1 MFPLMMDFLWGIMP
15 LALFHMTN
23 IKKRKF
29 SYIEPVFM
37 FLGAFLIYA
46 LSISYN
52 YFQAHNGIY
61 YINNI
66 DPVALNLTGAQY
78 EAYYIAS
85 LDPVNDIFH
94 PHHLLHVPLARLWI
108 SILRF
113 FGSSVDSLT
122 LVSYMSSFFGALT
135 LGVFY
140 TLMRRRL
147 KLGIMPSIIA
157 TSLPAFS
164 FAFWF
169 YSSVVEIYMIPMFFL
184 MLILYFL
191 TGEHVTW
198 GTFLAVGAIHGI
210 AMLFHQ
216 SSVLFLPVVLA
227 AIFLYGKTSKR
238 GVFKNIIAYAV
249 VVPVVAIPYLL
260 VMKFGLNLGSPG
272 EMFNWLTKYGHES
285 SYWSPLSLHSIPD
298 AIRGFLRS
306 IIGMHFVFALKD
318 IPAYPDFDSVASWQI
333 AYSFLTR
340 NLSKPVVYLLVFLSA
355 AMFISI
361 AAMIR
366 LRVRGFKTAMLN
378 HPVLFSLSLVWFCS
392 YALFFMFW
400 VPSNPD
406 YWIPQSV
413 CGWLI
418 FTMLWISRKS
428 KFTLAGL
435 IVVSTLLFV
444 VNLVGSIAPLH
455 NPNNDYYYQY
465 AKILAQVATKDDV
478 VITREH
484 HLYSAYIK
492 RYVGCNHVCLDLV
505 YEHNGND
512 EDFKKAIELIID
524 GNLYDGKRVLVS
536 RDAFMWRSDNYILFE
551 KGKTDARILVMD
563 VLNKYET
570 FWNWTWNEQLG
581 FYIVSCDVIKEAPR

>member
-1 MFPLMMDFLWGIMP
+1 MMDFLWGIMP
-15 LALFHMTN
+15 LALFQMMN
-23 IKKRKF
+23 MKKRKI
-29 SYIEPVFM
+29 SYIEPVLIL
-37 FLGAFLIYA
+37 LGAFLIYA

-66 DPVALNLTGAQY
+66 DPVALNLSGAQY
-78 EAYYIAS
+78 EAYYIANA
-85 LDPVNDIFH
+85 DPVNDIFH

-113 FGSSVDSLT
+113 FGSSADSLT

-135 LGVFY
+135 LGIFY

-147 KLGIMPSIIA
+147 KLGIILSIIA

-210 AMLFHQ
+210 AMLIHQ
-216 SSVLFLPVVLA
+216 SNVLFLPVVLA
-227 AIFLYGKTSKR
+227 AVYLYGKNNKR
-238 GVFKNIIAYAV
+238 ALFRNIIAYAV
-249 VVPVVAIPYLL
+249 VVPVVAIPYLF

-272 EMFNWLTKYGHES
+272 DMFNWLTKYGHES

-318 IPAYPDFDSVASWQI
+318 NPAYPDFGSVTSWQI
-333 AYSFLTR
+333 AYSFLTQ
-340 NLSKPVVYLLVFLSA
+340 NISKPVVYLLSFFSL
-355 AMFISI
+355 AMFVSI
-361 AAMIR
+361 AAMF
-366 LRVRGFKTAMLN
+366 LSRVRGFKTAMLN

-400 VPSNPD
+400 VPTNPD

-418 FTMLWISRKS
+418 FTMLWTSRRS

-435 IVVSTLLFV
+435 IAVSAFLFV
-444 VNLVGSIAPLH
+444 VNLAGSIAPLH

-465 AKILAQVATKDDV
+465 VKQLAQVATKDDL
-478 VITREH
+478 IINGQHRIF
-484 HLYSAYIK
+484 SAYVK
-492 RYVGCNHVCLDLV
+492 RYVGCNQVCIDLV
-505 YEHNGND
+505 YKYTGSD
-512 EDFKKAIELIID
+512 EEFEKAMEYIIN

-536 RDAFMWRSDNYILFE
+536 RKIFNLTSDNYIVGK
-551 KGKTDARILVMD
+551 KGKSDANSLITDVFGR
-563 VLNKYET
+563 YEPLWKRT
-570 FWNWTWNEQLG
+570 GNEQFE
-581 FYIVSCDVIKEAPR
+581 FYVLSRQVIKEAPR

>member
-1 MFPLMMDFLWGIMP
+1 MMDFLWGIMP

-23 IKKRKF
+23 MKNRKF
-29 SYIEPVFM
+29 SYIEPVFI

-78 EAYYIAS
+78 ERFYIAS

-108 SILRF
+108 SVLRF
-113 FGSSVDSLT
+113 FGSSADSLT
-122 LVSYMSSFFGALT
+122 LVSYMSSFFGALI

-147 KLGIMPSIIA
+147 ELGIMASIIA

-191 TGEHVTW
+191 TSEDVTW
-198 GTFLAVGAIHGI
+198 GTFLTVGAIHGI
-210 AMLFHQ
+210 AMLIHQ
-216 SSVLFLPVVLA
+216 SNVLFLPVVLA
-227 AIFLYGKTSKR
+227 AVYLYGKNNKPALFR
-238 GVFKNIIAYAV
+238 NIIAYAV

-272 EMFNWLTKYGHES
+272 DMFHWLTKYGHES

-306 IIGMHFVFALKD
+306 IIGMHFIVALKD
-318 IPAYPDFDSVASWQI
+318 VPAYPDFDAVESWQI

-340 NLSKPVVYLLVFLSA
+340 NLSKPVVYLLCFLSA
-355 AMFISI
+355 AMFISL
-361 AAMIR
+361 AVMIR
-366 LRVRGFKTAMLN
+366 SRVRGFKAAMVN

-392 YALFFMFW
+392 YALFFLFW
-400 VPSNPD
+400 VPTNPD

-418 FTMLWISRKS
+418 FTMLWITRKS

-435 IVVSTLLFV
+435 IAISAMLFT

-465 AKILAQVATKDDV
+465 AKILARNTTKDDL
-478 VITREH
+478 VITGQH

-492 RYVGCNHVCLDLV
+492 RYVGCNHVCIDLV
-505 YEHNGND
+505 YEHTGND
-512 EDFKKAIELIID
+512 EEFVKELNSIIN
-524 GNLYDGKRVLVS
+524 GNLNDGKRILIS
-536 RDAFMWRSDNYILFE
+536 RDALMPTSDNYIVCK
-551 KGKTDARILVMD
+551 KGESDANSLITD
-563 VLNKYET
+563 VLGRYEPFLIST
-570 FWNWTWNEQLG
+570 GDERFG
-581 FYIVSCDVIKEAPR
+581 FYVLSREVVKEAPR